1 MGEDEASDSDYID
14 ELTGLVEP
22 TSNLMFTT
30 SESKLTI
37 EVNELTKVGHSIAV
51 LVLVTCLLGLVN
63 GLDFTQPE
71 SGLVRPDEFVFR
83 FAQNAPDESAIFN
96 GHIYDDEGEPIDN
109 ATVYISWYEGDYWN
123 TSSALTSSDGF
134 FEIKQLDPGIT
145 RVDIIVDR
153 DEYKDRYSNRVLL
166 SPPAL
171 FEPIGFTSIDFKVPS
186 QEEFADQPCADGTTN
201 CTIREIDN
209 SAKQMDHP
217 LMDSGASMIYS
228 TIGIGFV
235 SLAVIAAGFAIW
247 SMKTGSVY
255 LLRTASVLSFFTMGH
270 YYSACMFSLVAFIL
284 TFTISK
290 PHRTLN

>member
-1 MGEDEASDSDYID
+1 MGEDDVSNSDYID

-22 TSNLMFTT
+22 TGNLMFTT
-30 SESKLTI
+30 TESKLTI
-37 EVNELTKVGHSIAV
+37 EVSELTKVGHSIAV

-63 GLDFTQPE
+63 GLDFVQPE

-96 GHIYDDEGEPIDN
+96 GHVYDDEGEPIDN
-109 ATVYISWYEGDYWN
+109 ATVYISWYEEDYWN
-123 TSSALTSSDGF
+123 TSFVQTSSDGF
-134 FEIKQLDPGIT
+134 FEIEQLDPGIT

-153 DEYKDRYSNRVLL
+153 SDFKDFYSNRVLL

-171 FEPIGFTSIDFKVPS
+171 FEPIGFTSIDFEVPS
-186 QEEFADQPCADGTTN
+186 QEAFADQPCADGTTN

-247 SMKTGSVY
+247 SMKTGSIY

-270 YYSACMFSLVAFIL
+270 YYSACLFSLVAFIL

-290 PHRTLN
+290 PRRALN

>member
-1 MGEDEASDSDYID
+1 MAEDDLSNSDYID
-14 ELTGLVEP
+14 ELTGLAEP

-30 SESKLTI
+30 TESKLTI
-37 EVNELTKVGHSIAV
+37 EVSELTKVGHSIAV
-51 LVLVTCLLGLVN
+51 LVLVTCLLGLLN

-96 GHIYDDEGEPIDN
+96 GNVYDDEGEPIDN

-123 TSSALTSSDGF
+123 TSSVQTNSDGF
-134 FEIKQLDPGIT
+134 FEIKQLDPGIS

-166 SPPAL
+166 SPRAL
-171 FEPIGFTSIDFKVPS
+171 FDPIGFTSIDFKIPS
-186 QEEFADQPCADGTTN
+186 QEEFANQPCADGTTN

-228 TIGIGFV
+228 AIGIGFI
-235 SLAVIAAGFAIW
+235 SLAILAAGFAIW

-255 LLRTASVLSFFTMGH
+255 LLRTATILSFFTMGH

>member
-1 MGEDEASDSDYID
+1 MGEDDVSNSDYID

-22 TSNLMFTT
+22 TGNLMFTT
-30 SESKLTI
+30 TESKLTI
-37 EVNELTKVGHSIAV
+37 EVSELTKVGHSIAV

-63 GLDFTQPE
+63 GLDFAQPE

-96 GHIYDDEGEPIDN
+96 GHVYDDEGEPIDN

-123 TSSALTSSDGF
+123 TSSVQTGSDGF
-134 FEIKQLDPGIT
+134 FEIEQLDPGIT

-153 DEYKDRYSNRVLL
+153 NDFKDRYSNRVLL

-171 FEPIGFTSIDFKVPS
+171 FEPIGFTSIDFEVPS
-186 QEEFADQPCADGTTN
+186 QEAFADQPCADGTTN

-290 PHRTLN
+290 PRRALN

>member
-1 MGEDEASDSDYID
+1 MAEDDLSNSDYID
-14 ELTGLVEP
+14 ELTGLAEP

-30 SESKLTI
+30 TESKLTI
-37 EVNELTKVGHSIAV
+37 EVSELTKVGHSIAV

-96 GHIYDDEGEPIDN
+96 GNVYDDEGEPIDN

-123 TSSALTSSDGF
+123 TSSVQTNSDGF
-134 FEIKQLDPGIT
+134 FEIKQLDPGIS

-171 FEPIGFTSIDFKVPS
+171 FEPIGYTSIEFKNPS
-186 QEEFADQPCADGTTN
+186 QEEFANQPCAEGTTN

-228 TIGIGFV
+228 AIGIGFI
-235 SLAVIAAGFAIW
+235 SLAILAAGFAIW

-255 LLRTASVLSFFTMGH
+255 LLRTATILSFFTMGH

>member
-1 MGEDEASDSDYID
+1 MGEDDVSNSDYID

-22 TSNLMFTT
+22 TGNLMFTT
-30 SESKLTI
+30 TESKLTI
-37 EVNELTKVGHSIAV
+37 EVSELTKVGHSIAV
-51 LVLVTCLLGLVN
+51 LVLVTCLLGIVN
-63 GLDFTQPE
+63 GLDFVQPE

-96 GHIYDDEGEPIDN
+96 GHVYDDEGEPIDN
-109 ATVYISWYEGDYWN
+109 ATVYISWYEEDYWN
-123 TSSALTSSDGF
+123 TSFVQTSSDGF
-134 FEIKQLDPGIT
+134 FEIEQLDPGIT

-153 DEYKDRYSNRVLL
+153 SDFKDFYSNRVLL

-171 FEPIGFTSIDFKVPS
+171 FEPIGFTSIDFEVPS
-186 QEEFADQPCADGTTN
+186 QEAFADQPCADGTTN

-247 SMKTGSVY
+247 SMKTGSIY

-270 YYSACMFSLVAFIL
+270 YYCACMFSLVAFIL

-290 PHRTLN
+290 PRRALN